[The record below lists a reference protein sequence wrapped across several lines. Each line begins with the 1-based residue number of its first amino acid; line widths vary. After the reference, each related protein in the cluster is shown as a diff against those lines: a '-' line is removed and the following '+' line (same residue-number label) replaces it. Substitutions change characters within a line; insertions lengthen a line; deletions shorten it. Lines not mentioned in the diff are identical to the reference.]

1 MRTVISVTGMS
12 CGHCVAAVTRTLE
25 RIPGVEKAAVS
36 LEQSEA
42 VVTGSADPG
51 VLLEAIREEGYE
63 AALK

>member
-1 MRTVISVTGMS
+1 MQTVISVTGMS
-12 CGHCVAAVTRTLE
+12 CGHCVAAVTRALE
-25 RIPGVEKAAVS
+25 KVPGVEKAAVS

-42 VVTGSADPG
+42 VVTGSAEPG